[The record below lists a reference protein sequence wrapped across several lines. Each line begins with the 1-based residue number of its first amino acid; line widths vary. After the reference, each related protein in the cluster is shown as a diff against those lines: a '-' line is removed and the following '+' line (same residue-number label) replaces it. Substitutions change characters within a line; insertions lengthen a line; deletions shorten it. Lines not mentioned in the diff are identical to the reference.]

1 MKRAN
6 YRAPRGH
13 REVLIVPAPEAL
25 PQLCADNRALLATH
39 DFMLL
44 GRPVQDVRHD
54 ARRRLLSLPYSC
66 AFGRQ
71 PRESEISPDAPIIL
85 TGHQPELYHPGVWL
99 KNFLAG
105 HLGEV
110 VGGAAVNL
118 NVDND
123 ESHQLTIRAPIIDGS
138 RVRVVEVP
146 YLRPTHNLPFEELDA
161 SYLLDGVAD
170 ALSERGVDEVLC
182 ESLNA
187 HWQRLIGALHREKL
201 PRVIACARHQAE
213 RAVGLDNKET
223 QVSDIA
229 QFPEFRRFVLD
240 ILSRLEAFHAA
251 HNGGLATFRRVHHE
265 KNAAQPVPDLARDG
279 ERREVPFWVWPTGG
293 HRQRLWA
300 STGGDVCRLF
310 IDGDDEPFAELACR
324 QLQDDAEEAIATLD
338 AIEERG
344 IKIRPRALTLTLFS
358 RLFLSDVFIHGLGGA
373 MYDKVTDEIARNYFG
388 VEPPRLVMATGT
400 ALLPLGRQSVSG
412 EDRRRLQHRLRDI
425 RHNPERLMAK
435 DVAACPEVRELVA
448 GKRDLIAQRRATR
461 TERSEAWRR
470 VHDVNRQL
478 SALLDGE
485 PGATRGRLQRI
496 EQKLA
501 DNAILRNREYTFALY
516 PRDELVDFYR
526 QATAV
531 RPGGTS

>member
-13 REVLIVPAPEAL
+13 REALIVPAPEAL
-25 PQLCADNRALLATH
+25 PRLCADNRALLAAH
-39 DFMLL
+39 DFTLL
-44 GRPVQDVRHD
+44 GRPVQKVRHE
-54 ARRRLLSLPYSC
+54 ARRRLLSLPYCC

-71 PRESEISPDAPIIL
+71 PRENEISPDAPIII

-105 HLGEV
+105 HLAEA
-110 VGGAAVNL
+110 VGGAAVSV

-123 ESHQLTIRAPIIDGS
+123 ESHQLTIRAPIIDGH

-146 YLRPTHNLPFEELDA
+146 YLRPTHHLPFEELDA
-161 SYLLDGVAD
+161 SYLLDGVVE
-170 ALSERGVDEVLC
+170 ALHTQGVDQVLC
-182 ESLNA
+182 DSLSVY
-187 HWQRLIGALHREKL
+187 WQRLTGALHRGAL

-229 QFPEFRRFVLD
+229 RFPEFRRFVLD
-240 ILSRLEAFHAA
+240 ILSRIEAFHTAY
-251 HNGGLATFRRVHHE
+251 NDGLAMFRRVHHE

-279 ERREVPFWVWPTGG
+279 ERWEVPFWVWPTGG

-300 STGGDVCRLF
+300 SAGGDVCRLF
-310 IDGDDEPFAELACR
+310 IDGGDRPFAELACR
-324 QLQDDAEEAIATLD
+324 QLQGDAEETLAVLD
-338 AIEERG
+338 TIEGRG
-344 IKIRPRALTLTLFS
+344 IKIRPRALTLTLFA

-373 MYDKVTDEIARNYFG
+373 VYDKVTDEIARNYFG
-388 VEPPRLVMATGT
+388 AELPQLVMATGT
-400 ALLPLGRQSVSG
+400 ALLPLDRQGVSV

-425 RHNPERLMAK
+425 RHNPERLMAEG
-435 DVAACPEVRELVA
+435 VAARPEVRQWVA
-448 GKRDLIAQRRATR
+448 CKRDLIENRRPTRAQR
-461 TERSEAWRR
+461 SEDWRR
-470 VHDVNRQL
+470 LHDVNRQL

-485 PGATRGRLQRI
+485 PDATRSRLQRV
-496 EQKLA
+496 ERELA
-501 DNAILRNREYTFALY
+501 DNAILRNREYPFALY
-516 PRDELVDFYR
+516 PRDDLADFYR